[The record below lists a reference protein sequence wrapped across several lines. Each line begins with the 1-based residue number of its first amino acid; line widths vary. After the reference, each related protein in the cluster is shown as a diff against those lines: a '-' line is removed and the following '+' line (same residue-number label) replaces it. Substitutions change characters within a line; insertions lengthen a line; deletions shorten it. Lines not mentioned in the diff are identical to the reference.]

1 MPACATALQPG
12 IGFNT
17 TEGWSRDVSEDVA
30 SELQYRC
37 DRQGNDVPAN
47 LKEFIERYQKRDRA
61 QLRLV

>member
-1 MPACATALQPG
+1 LKPSFSDLLKGEYSDPVRV

-17 TEGWSRDVSEDVA
+17 GEGWSRDISEDVA

-47 LKEFIERYQKRDRA
+47 LERA

>member
-1 MPACATALQPG
+1 LTPSFSDLLKGEYSDPVRV

-17 TEGWSRDVSEDVA
+17 GEGWSRDISEDVA

-37 DRQGNDVPAN
+37 DRQRNDVPAN
-47 LKEFIERYQKRDRA
+47 LERA

>member
-1 MPACATALQPG
+1 MALQPG

-47 LKEFIERYQKRDRA
+47 LEGFIERYQKRDRA
-61 QLRLV
+61 